1 MGLLD
6 GGMAAI
12 FGAAFGGVYL
22 PGTLH
27 RMKMGEDDDGRQVRL
42 PDGAPTP
49 MRYQRETLSDQA
61 RAAAGIP
68 AHDVKLLI
76 LAHGLGAKPT
86 GEDEFTIPE
95 GRFRIASCETDPAST
110 HFIVRGSPV

>member
-6 GGMAAI
+6 GGLAAI
-12 FGAAFGGVYL
+12 FGAAFGEVYL

-27 RMKMGEDDDGRQVRL
+27 RVTLGEDEDGRRTKTKV
-42 PDGAPTP
+42 PVP
-49 MRYQRETLSDQA
+49 MRYQREALSEQA

-68 AHDVKLLI
+68 AKDIRLFI
-76 LAHGLGAKPT
+76 LAHGLGGKPT
-86 GEDEFTIPE
+86 AEDEFTIPE
-95 GRFRIASCETDPAST
+95 GRFRVATCDTDPAST